1 MQDTILK
8 YINILGDYGFKEFP
22 FNDVDALIFSL
33 ISYVNLPIKNGITI
47 KEARNLIYRKFN
59 LKKKDTFIDKTK
71 MLFDLLGTKDR
82 YKDLVLEDYT
92 KINTKDE
99 QFGAITIRLDKHTI
113 FISFEGT
120 EDNLVGWEEDFKM
133 CYLYPVLAQESAM
146 KYLKKHATLNN
157 FNIYIGGH
165 SKGGNLSM
173 AAGLSANFL
182 TRFKIKKIYN
192 CD

>member
-8 YINILGDYGFKEFP
+8 YINILGDYSFKEFP

-133 CYLYPVLAQESAM
+133 CYLYPVLAQESA
-146 KYLKKHATLNN
+146 
-157 FNIYIGGH
+157 
-165 SKGGNLSM
+165 
-173 AAGLSANFL
+173 
-182 TRFKIKKIYN
+182 
-192 CD
+192 